1 MAENI
6 PVAMTCRT
14 STLYG
19 VMNGETRE
27 IFVRLTRRAAEGIIA
42 DLPGEEYRYTL
53 DELTQIGW
61 NVCLLTRID

>member
-1 MAENI
+1 MPENI
-6 PVAMTCRT
+6 PVVLKIRT

-27 IFVRLTRRAAEGIIA
+27 IFVRLSTRAAERIMTE
-42 DLPGEEYRYTL
+42 LPR
-53 DELTQIGW
+53 W